1 MAGRDPDTQH
11 TLNWLASGVAVGAV
25 AGGIEG
31 SAANGPG
38 FRFTL
43 EQLQSIAA
51 KWERLA
57 ERFRKAQQYATTIVG
72 TKGPGAEYASQ
83 DNAAM
88 IRESGEALLET
99 LKAREAYC
107 LAQWEKTR
115 AAMGAY
121 AAAEDEAAAEVN
133 KPAGGRF

>member
-1 MAGRDPDTQH
+1 MTGRDPETQH
-11 TLNWLASGVAVGAV
+11 TLNWLASGVAAGAV

-31 SAANGPG
+31 SAAGGPG
-38 FRFTL
+38 FVFTL
-43 EQLQSIAA
+43 EQLRAIAA
-51 KWERLA
+51 RWERLA
-57 ERFRKAQQYATTIVG
+57 ERFRWAQRNADIIVRAE
-72 TKGPGAEYASQ
+72 GPGADYASQ

-107 LAQWEKTR
+107 LDQWEKTR
-115 AAMGAY
+115 AAMDAY
-121 AAAEDEAAAEVN
+121 ATAEDEAAAEVN